1 MSRRRSLTDRRRR
14 TAAPFFGAAAL
25 AFGVVAGG
33 PLPAFPE
40 IRLPT
45 RAAPPQGAL
54 ETPLPRPPAMGRG
67 EFDVHWSRTK
77 AAMAPCDDA
86 VASARAALDLGT
98 VEAGMALR
106 TARERCSAAAVD
118 VGGLEPPL
126 AARGRTLALLQEG
139 REACQRS
146 MIEKELAMKAI
157 ERFLAEP
164 AAELLPETRIRVDAI
179 ERSSLNCRAI
189 FAAADPAGAARSDLE
204 LIP

>member
-1 MSRRRSLTDRRRR
+1 MAGARSSTHRRRVVRL
-14 TAAPFFGAAAL
+14 FGATAL
-25 AFGVVAGG
+25 AFGLLSG

-45 RAAPPQGAL
+45 RPAPQGAVERL
-54 ETPLPRPPAMGRG
+54 TPRPPALGRG
-67 EFDVHWSRTK
+67 EFDLHWSRTK

-86 VASARAALDLGT
+86 VARARAALDLHPIA
-98 VEAGMALR
+98 VEPALR
-106 TARERCSAAAVD
+106 SARERCSAAAVE

-126 AARGRTLALLQEG
+126 AARGRILLLLQEG

-146 MIEKELAMKAI
+146 MIEKEMAMEAI
-157 ERFLAEP
+157 ERFVAEP
-164 AAELLPETRIRVDAI
+164 AASRLPETRIRVDAI

-204 LIP
+204 LLP